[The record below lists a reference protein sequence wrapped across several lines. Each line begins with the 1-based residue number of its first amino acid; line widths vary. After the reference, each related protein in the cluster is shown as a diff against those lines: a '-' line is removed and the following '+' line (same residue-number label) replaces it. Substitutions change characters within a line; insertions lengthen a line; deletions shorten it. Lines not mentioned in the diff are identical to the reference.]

1 MRDRLLLAAR
11 LLTGAVFLYAAAT
24 KLPDL
29 AAFAV
34 DVANYRLL
42 PAALVPPAAA
52 ALVGVEL
59 LAGLALLLGPWSRAA
74 ALLAAG
80 LLVLFIGGLAQALL
94 RGIDLRCGCFGDA
107 EPATWLTVLRDG
119 AFLVPALAVARFGGG
134 GWRG

>member
-1 MRDRLLLAAR
+1 MKERLLLAAR

-74 ALLAAG
+74 ALLATG

-107 EPATWLTVLRDG
+107 APATWLTVLRDG
-119 AFLVPALAVARFGGG
+119 AFLVPALAVARLGGG